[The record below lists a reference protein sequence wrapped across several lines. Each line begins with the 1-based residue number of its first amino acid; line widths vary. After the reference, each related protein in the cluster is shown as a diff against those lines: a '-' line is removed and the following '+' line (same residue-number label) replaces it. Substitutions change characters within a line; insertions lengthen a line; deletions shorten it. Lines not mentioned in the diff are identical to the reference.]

1 MDTTTTLG
9 TVRRRDG
16 AWELHFERHLA
27 HPPEKVWRAITESEH
42 LEHWLPCDI
51 VGERRA
57 GADLTAAVLAG
68 RWSTST
74 RSRSRSLTGRIE
86 VWDPP
91 HVFEWMWDADRLR
104 FELDPDGD
112 GTRLRFTT
120 WIPGDE
126 ALAID
131 SSAGYHV
138 CFDRLAHLVD
148 TGTPAGIDDDAVKVL
163 ESRYADVVREAK
175 R

>member
-9 TVRRRDG
+9 TVRQRDG
-16 AWELHFERHLA
+16 AWELHFERHLT

-42 LEHWLPCDI
+42 LRHWLPCDI
-51 VGERRA
+51 VGDRHA
-57 GADLTAAVLAG
+57 GAALTLPFWPEVVEKYQIDEPVLP
-68 RWSTST
+68 
-74 RSRSRSLTGRIE
+74 GRIE
-86 VWDPP
+86 AWDPP

-104 FELDPDGD
+104 FELEPAGD

-120 WIPGDE
+120 WIAGDE

-138 CFDRLAHLVD
+138 CFDRLTALVD
-148 TGTPAGIDDDAVKVL
+148 DGPAGIDDVVVKAIEAQYAEVVKDAA
-163 ESRYADVVREAK
+163 R
-175 R
+175 

>member
-9 TVRRRDG
+9 TVRQRNG
-16 AWELHFERHLA
+16 AWELHFERHLT

-42 LEHWLPCDI
+42 LRHWLPCDI
-51 VGERRA
+51 VGDRHA
-57 GADLTAAVLAG
+57 GAALTLPFWPEMVEKYQIEEPVLP
-68 RWSTST
+68 
-74 RSRSRSLTGRIE
+74 GRIE
-86 VWDPP
+86 AWDPP

-104 FELDPDGD
+104 FELEPAGD
-112 GTRLRFTT
+112 GTQMRFTT

-126 ALAID
+126 ALATD

-138 CFDRLAHLVD
+138 CFDRLATLVD
-148 TGTPAGIDDDAVKVL
+148 TGRAEVIDDDAVKAL
-163 ESRYADVVREAK
+163 EARYADVVRGAE

>member
-42 LEHWLPCDI
+42 LAHWLPCDI

-57 GADLTAAVLAG
+57 GADLSLPFWPAMVDKYKIEEPVL
-68 RWSTST
+68 S
-74 RSRSRSLTGRIE
+74 GRIE

-91 HVFEWMWDADRLR
+91 HVFEWRWDADRLR
-104 FELDPDGD
+104 FEVDPDGD

-126 ALAID
+126 ALAVD

-148 TGTPAGIDDDAVKVL
+148 TGTPAHIDDDVVKAL
-163 ESRYADVVREAK
+163 ESRYAEVVREAK

>member
-27 HPPEKVWRAITESEH
+27 HPREKVWRAVTESEH
-42 LEHWLPCDI
+42 LAHWLPCDI

-57 GADLTAAVLAG
+57 GGDITLPFWPPMVE
-68 RWSTST
+68 RYDIEEPV
-74 RSRSRSLTGRIE
+74 LTGRIE

-91 HVFEWMWDADRLR
+91 HVFEWLWDSDRLR
-104 FELDPDGD
+104 FELDPAGH

-120 WIPGDE
+120 WIAGDE

-148 TGTPAGIDDDAVKVL
+148 TGGPEGIDDEAVKVL
-163 ESRYADVVREAK
+163 EARYADAVREAT